1 MGCVSVSVVEF
12 VGSYWWKLAVGGSAI
27 KSATM
32 SSKSLEKLKKKNYLI
47 YVIIDD
53 NINFLDAPF
62 KMWVTSLLM

>member
-32 SSKSLEKLKKKNYLI
+32 SSKSLENLKKKLPHICN
-47 YVIIDD
+47 
-53 NINFLDAPF
+53 N
-62 KMWVTSLLM
+62 

>member
-32 SSKSLEKLKKKNYLI
+32 SSKSLEFFFLNYPI
-47 YVIIDD
+47 YVIIYD